1 MKSRRRVNSAVMQLI
16 LGKRKFGFAA
26 VILVGALLF
35 GACHKALTSPVPLR
49 VSICQLYENPKSYDG
64 KLIRVDATVTGLP
77 DGTFVYP
84 GPSTECGYSFI
95 KLDATQI
102 HINVL
107 AELKPPT
114 VSFPERKEFDVDL
127 TGTFDSNYSNQWDA
141 FRYRIVA
148 VEITPRSP
156 VRVGKWLAAA

>member
-1 MKSRRRVNSAVMQLI
+1 MQLI
-16 LGKRKFGFAA
+16 LSKRKLGFAA
-26 VILVGALLF
+26 AIFVGAVVF
-35 GACHKALTSPVPLR
+35 CACHKTRTSRAPLR

-95 KLDATQI
+95 KLDAIQI
-102 HINVL
+102 HLNAL

-114 VSFPERKEFDVDL
+114 VSFPERREFDVDL

-148 VEITPRSP
+148 VEITLRSP
-156 VRVGKWLAAA
+156 VRIGKRLGAA

>member
-1 MKSRRRVNSAVMQLI
+1 MQLQ
-16 LGKRKFGFAA
+16 LTRR
-26 VILVGALLF
+26 LVAFMASALIVETLLV
-35 GACHKALTSPVPLR
+35 GACHKNQTAPLPIR

-64 KLIRVDATVTGLP
+64 KLIRIDATVTGLP

-95 KLDATQI
+95 KLDAAQI
-102 HINVL
+102 HINAL

-114 VSFPERKEFDVDL
+114 VSFPERKEFDLEL
-127 TGTFDSNYSNQWDA
+127 TGTFDSNYSTAWDA

-148 VEITPRSP
+148 VEITPRSA
-156 VRVGKWLAAA
+156 VRIGKRLGAA